1 MDGWNTKTGRWAPT
15 AEAIEIRAREARQWL
30 KSRPEKEIVL
40 VTHGGFLHYLTEDW
54 TGFNKVAGKLIEHRQ
69 RNSQSSYYSP
79 GTGWN
84 NVEFRTYQFQN
95 EENKNAT
102 LMETAQSLEMRRG
115 TEKPLTNAEL
125 IQLKETQGTTFE
137 EAPAIH
143 AKVYE

>member
-1 MDGWNTKTGRWAPT
+1 M
-15 AEAIEIRAREARQWL
+15 
-30 KSRPEKEIVL
+30 
-40 VTHGGFLHYLTEDW
+40 
-54 TGFNKVAGKLIEHRQ
+54 
-69 RNSQSSYYSP
+69 
-79 GTGWN
+79 
-84 NVEFRTYQFQN
+84 EFRTYQFQN